1 MFIAIGTDSAGK
13 KMILRAKENMIMME
27 WSDGQ
32 SHFYKGLHLGWM
44 RMDIEKE
51 TNTERISFN
60 TGRSQ
65 VDRFP
70 IGTFVALAN
79 AVYDFGYEPLV
90 PDTKITVSA
99 FEKMKKEADELKKEI
114 ERLKTAPVKS
124 IKKSKVIKK
133 TIDKPEVDLLNINQ
147 T

>member
-13 KMILRAKENMIMME
+13 KMILRAKNTMLMFEIQ
-27 WSDGQ
+27 DGQ
-32 SHFYKGLHLGWM
+32 SEFYPGGGYIYMTLDK
-44 RMDIEKE
+44 EK
-51 TNTERISFN
+51 NTEKIIFTIKNEWYSF
-60 TGRSQ
+60 
-65 VDRFP
+65 P
-70 IGTFVALAN
+70 LGTFELLVKN
-79 AVYDFGYEPLV
+79 IYGFEYEKLV
-90 PDTKITVSA
+90 PDTNITVSA